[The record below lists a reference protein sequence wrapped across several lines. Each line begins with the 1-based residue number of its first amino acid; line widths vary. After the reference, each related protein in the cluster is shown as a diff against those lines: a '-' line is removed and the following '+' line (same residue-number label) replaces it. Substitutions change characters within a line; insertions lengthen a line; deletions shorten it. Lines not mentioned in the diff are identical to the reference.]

1 MLKFSLKEQFLIA
14 HNLFSVAEQNQ
25 FLNFSSWWS
34 GVEVGPPD
42 PIFGLL
48 EAYNKDE
55 RATKV
60 NLTVGAYRDDQGK
73 PYVLDV
79 VKQVCH
85 MIVMWS
91 IDLRMHLQIERD
103 NLEKYKEK
111 EYAGILGYPAFHRA
125 AIEFALTPQEKHV
138 KDNLVI
144 MYMYIYY
151 YYYYFIFF

>member
-48 EAYNKDE
+48 EAYNKNE

-85 MIVMWS
+85 MIVM
-91 IDLRMHLQIERD
+91 
-103 NLEKYKEK
+103 
-111 EYAGILGYPAFHRA
+111 
-125 AIEFALTPQEKHV
+125 
-138 KDNLVI
+138 
-144 MYMYIYY
+144 
-151 YYYYFIFF
+151 